1 MTEIEELRK
10 ELYLLAARVTELE
23 NKSKRKTV
31 KLEPAEWRTNFS
43 VYKKDL
49 DIVFKTLSLDPKF
62 ISEQER
68 YHPNVDIRLSM
79 EKAVVNFWG
88 TEAGWKFKKK
98 SRSNDIDWKLT
109 LINAIGMNKVYKQN
123 GNKTG
128 MVY

>member
-109 LINAIGMNKVYKQN
+109 LINAIGMNKVYKQS

>member
-23 NKSKRKTV
+23 NKGKRKTV

-109 LINAIGMNKVYKQN
+109 LINAIGMNKVYKQS